1 MNSQNSQNNNN
12 NENRIA
18 AYLQSKHQIHMK
30 IISFQF
36 SYYCHYQSEIKYLRI
51 NKGTMAKSNI
61 FIEIYRKIFSQRKS
75 ILILISITLTVYG
88 HNITFILLLLCK
100 IYKITNL

>member
-30 IISFQF
+30 MISFQF
-36 SYYCHYQSEIKYLRI
+36 NLRI